1 MSSRCGCTPT
11 TSARSSAGAGAPP
24 GRCAPS
30 SARWRRVATS
40 GSTCWTPTRSADPM
54 RVIVGRAG
62 RPHGIRGEVVIGVRT
77 DEPDLRFAVGAA
89 VDVLSSPDVADDEAD
104 DEAADVAG
112 ERLTVASKRWH
123 SGQLLVSFAGITDRT
138 AASELTGS
146 WLSVDSSQLPDTGD
160 PDEFRDHELI
170 GLNVRTAGGE
180 PVGVVTDVLHY
191 GQDLLVVRRAEG
203 DAEGEFLVPFVKA
216 IVPEVDVAAGLVVID
231 PPPGLLDPAEAQ

>member
-1 MSSRCGCTPT
+1 
-11 TSARSSAGAGAPP
+11 
-24 GRCAPS
+24 
-30 SARWRRVATS
+30 
-40 GSTCWTPTRSADPM
+40 M

-89 VDVLSSPDVADDEAD
+89 VDVLSSPDEAD
-104 DEAADVAG
+104 DVAG
-112 ERLTVASKRWH
+112 DRLTVASKRWH

-191 GQDLLVVRRAEG
+191 GQDLLVVRRADG
-203 DAEGEFLVPFVKA
+203 DADGEFLVPFVKA
-216 IVPEVDVAAGLVVID
+216 IVPEVDVEAGLVVID